1 MNLVGGSSELK
12 RDLSQQQYSTKLI
25 YYGVI
30 HREWNRWRSRQAGRC
45 LCRSTVFAHMW
56 TRCAETAIPAR
67 DTDRTLL
74 RHRGW
79 TPTMR
84 HFVSDRE
91 NPKVHRDEK
100 NVATYRLWRCE
111 SVTIYATASRR
122 RERYPVIFDII
133 CFFHSTVF
141 HLLISFYKSLEKM
154 LIRCNGWRLCY
165 YRYTV

>member
-100 NVATYRLWRCE
+100 NVATYRLCTLR
-111 SVTIYATASRR
+111 IR
-122 RERYPVIFDII
+122 DHI
-133 CFFHSTVF
+133 CHCLPAARKVSGNIW
-141 HLLISFYKSLEKM
+141 HYLLLPLYSIPSINFIL
-154 LIRCNGWRLCY
+154 
-165 YRYTV
+165 